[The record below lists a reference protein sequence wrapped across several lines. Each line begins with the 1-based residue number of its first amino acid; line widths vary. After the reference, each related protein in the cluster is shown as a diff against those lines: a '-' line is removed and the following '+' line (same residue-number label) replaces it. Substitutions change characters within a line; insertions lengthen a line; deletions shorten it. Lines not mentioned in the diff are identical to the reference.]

1 MSGFEILTITFSFIV
16 GLGVAQVLRSVAF
29 VLREKEQVRLH
40 WIPFVIAAIILF
52 FQIQFWFGLAVVN
65 SLQDQWTWLVYSLM
79 LLLAILIFLSGATV
93 LPPVT
98 AIGERDLIDDFDT
111 RGRIS
116 LLFLALYLMGWIAVG
131 VLFWVPSLWHLALV
145 NGSMS
150 IALILAYLA
159 PNARTRTG
167 LHIIL
172 IAMTLYGAVT
182 VWTTPSLEVPW

>member
-29 VLREKEQVRLH
+29 VVREKDQVRLH
-40 WIPFVIAAIILF
+40 WIPFVVAAIILF

-65 SLQDQWTWLVYSLM
+65 SLQDQWTWLIYSLM

-98 AIGERDLIDDFDT
+98 AIGDRDLIDDFDT

-131 VLFWVPSLWHLALV
+131 VLFWIPSLWHLALV

-167 LHIIL
+167 LHVIL
-172 IAMTLYGAVT
+172 IAMTVYGALT